1 MSEKMNKTQEKET
14 ENMNTKKEPSKK
26 PAAKTEKKENWFK
39 RTGKK
44 IRTGMEKHPFWT
56 AFTGAAIGS
65 GATVGLGYAGKKIIE
80 NRRERRE
87 NAYIPQQN
95 DPNE

>member
-1 MSEKMNKTQEKET
+1 MSEKVNNKNQETETVKKET
-14 ENMNTKKEPSKK
+14 AKK
-26 PAAKTEKKENWFK
+26 PVVKTEKKENWFK

-65 GATVGLGYAGKKIIE
+65 GATVGLGYAGKKIME

-95 DPNE
+95 DPE

>member
-1 MSEKMNKTQEKET
+1 MSEKVNKNNQET
-14 ENMNTKKEPSKK
+14 ETTKKEITKK
-26 PAAKTEKKENWFK
+26 PVAKTEKKENWFK

-44 IRTGMEKHPFWT
+44 IKTGMEKHPFWT

-65 GATVGLGYAGKKIIE
+65 GATVGLGYAGKKIME
-80 NRRERRE
+80 GRRERRE
-87 NAYIPQQN
+87 NAYLQQN

>member
-1 MSEKMNKTQEKET
+1 MSEKVANKNNQET
-14 ENMNTKKEPSKK
+14 ETTKKETAKK
-26 PAAKTEKKENWFK
+26 PVAKKENWFK

-65 GATVGLGYAGKKIIE
+65 GATVGLGYAGKKIME
-80 NRRERRE
+80 GRRERRE
-87 NAYIPQQN
+87 NAYLQQN